1 MSTIKRFE
9 DIEAWQLS
17 RELYK
22 VIFRHTCEREFAKD
36 YGLKDQIRRS
46 TGSIMDNIAEGFER
60 DGNREFIQFLSYSKG
75 SSGEVKSQ
83 LYRALDSNYI
93 DKTAFEELYSETDII
108 GSKLGTFI
116 KYLKSSGFRGTK
128 YK

>member
-9 DIEAWQLS
+9 DIEAWKLG

-22 VIFRHTCEREFAKD
+22 KIFSHTCKGDFSID
-36 YGLKDQIRRS
+36 FGLKDQIRRS
-46 TGSIMDNIAEGFER
+46 SGSIMDNIAEGYER

-93 DKTAFEELYSETDII
+93 DKTAFEELYQETDVI
-108 GSKLGTFI
+108 GRKLATFI
-116 KYLKSSGFRGTK
+116 NYLKSSNYKGLK